1 MKDSIRQNLI
11 DAGCSEEF
19 IEKFDSCICDES
31 KCEKLLA
38 EHRKEL
44 LKIIHCGL
52 PGGCDNLTL
61 LCNILVL
68 CSESAYS

>member
-1 MKDSIRQNLI
+1 MTDNIRQNLI

-44 LKIIHCGL
+44 LDEVHEKEHNISCLDYLVYIMKK
-52 PGGCDNLTL
+52 GG
-61 LCNILVL
+61 IQ
-68 CSESAYS
+68 